1 MEVSVQFVVIIGAYL
16 FIIVMGIV
24 LFVIQRSRCNRLEAA
39 IAQLKRQIAP
49 ISDEQKDVLH
59 KIEEAQ
65 ARTIAVARSVAQGQ
79 EKVEAVENQMRELQ
93 QQDPNMRLYHRAAA
107 MVKAGASLEEV
118 MSACD
123 IPLAE
128 AQLLMNLHKR

>member
-1 MEVSVQFVVIIGAYL
+1 MQIILIIGAYL
-16 FIIVMGIV
+16 FTIVIGIV
-24 LFVIQRSRCNRLEAA
+24 LFAIQRSRSHRLEST
-39 IAQLKRQIAP
+39 IAQLKRQLGP
-49 ISDEQKDVLH
+49 INDEQKEVLH

-79 EKVEAVENQMRELQ
+79 EKIEAVENQMRELQ
-93 QQDPNMRLYHRAAA
+93 QQDPNMRLYHRAVA
-107 MVKAGASLEEV
+107 MVKEGASLEEV

-128 AQLLMNLHKR
+128 AQLLMNLHKS